1 MNAAR
6 ILIVED
12 EGVVA
17 KDIEG
22 TLQELGYEV
31 CGWETSGEGAIE
43 SATAAG
49 PDLVLMDIRLKGDVD
64 GVEAAERI
72 RGELGIPVVFLT
84 AYADEETLGR
94 AMVADPFGYVV
105 KPFSERELQ
114 TAVSIAL
121 YKHGVDSELRRRE
134 EQLSDALRRLEATNE
149 ELLEQRGFL
158 GALFENAPCSV
169 AVLDPDLRVRM
180 ANRHFVQTFG
190 ITADTAAS
198 GVELASV
205 LRCPYSRGAVEECGG
220 ADECSSCRIVEHVKS
235 GLAGREIFRRRC
247 LVDWRE
253 DGHQRQLTL
262 LVSATPLRYQGEEL
276 AIVILEDITELS
288 SLRRLMGGEKSFSGI
303 VGKHPL
309 MLEIYDTIR
318 EIADVNVPVMILGES
333 GTGKE
338 LVARAIHNE
347 GERSR
352 GNFVPVNCGALPDG
366 LLESEL
372 FGHVK
377 GAFTGAVRDRKG
389 RFELADGG
397 SIFLDEVGDLSAAMQ
412 VKLLRVLQEGTFER
426 VGSERTV
433 TVDARVICATN
444 RNLEEEVEE
453 GRFREDL
460 FYRLCVVPIRVPPLR
475 DRVTDVPLLAEHIV
489 ERETVTTRS
498 HPKSLSEDLMNLLMS
513 HEWPGNVREL
523 QNALQ
528 YALIKCKG
536 DVVDTGHLPPKLRRE
551 AAEDGV
557 RKVARRGSG
566 LTTEK
571 VLEALREA
579 DDNRTRAAELLGV
592 SRATLYRFMADSP
605 DW

>member
-262 LVSATPLRYQGEEL
+262 LVSATPLRYRGDEL

-288 SLRRLMGGEKSFSGI
+288 SLRRLVGGEKSFSGI

-460 FYRLCVVPIRVPPLR
+460 FYRLNVVPSGPAPAGPRHRRAPAGR
-475 DRVTDVPLLAEHIV
+475 RTSCAAGGG
-489 ERETVTTRS
+489 TTRS
-498 HPKSLSEDLMNLLMS
+498 HRSFTERS
-513 HEWPGNVREL
+513 HEPAHEPRVAGQRAGAPERPAVRPH
-523 QNALQ
+523 QVQ
-528 YALIKCKG
+528 G
-536 DVVDTGHLPPKLRRE
+536 
-551 AAEDGV
+551 
-557 RKVARRGSG
+557 
-566 LTTEK
+566 
-571 VLEALREA
+571 
-579 DDNRTRAAELLGV
+579 
-592 SRATLYRFMADSP
+592 
-605 DW
+605 